1 VSADRI
7 MIEQVL
13 LNLIK
18 NGIDAMLE
26 TPAPE
31 RRLSLITHVAG
42 DNVEIRIID
51 RGHGIP
57 AEVEAELFSP
67 FFTTK
72 TNGMG
77 MGLNICRSI
86 VELHE
91 GHLWF
96 TRNAAGGSVFHFTLP
111 HAAAMV

>member
-1 VSADRI
+1 MQA
-7 MIEQVL
+7 
-13 LNLIK
+13 
-18 NGIDAMLE
+18 
-26 TPAPE
+26 TPMHE
-31 RRLSLITHVAG
+31 RRLLVVTATAG
-42 DNVEIRIID
+42 ETVEIRISD

-57 AEVEAELFSP
+57 LEVEAELFSP

-72 TNGMG
+72 ENGMG

-96 TRNAAGGSVFHFTLP
+96 TRNTPGGSVFHFTLP
-111 HAAAMV
+111 HAAALTSSPTSSDPQPL

>member
-1 VSADRI
+1 MAVTTEKSGDSVEVS
-7 MIEQVL
+7 V
-13 LNLIK
+13 
-18 NGIDAMLE
+18 
-26 TPAPE
+26 
-31 RRLSLITHVAG
+31 
-42 DNVEIRIID
+42 ID

-72 TNGMG
+72 ENGMG

-96 TRNAAGGSVFHFTLP
+96 TRNSGGGSIFHFTLP
-111 HAAAMV
+111 QVAAVIDDL